1 MTLSEL
7 YMGLSQASRMAE
19 LDTVSA
25 RMFLGALGRLSDIT
39 TIRRAMA
46 RTEPCSF
53 SAWHWYMPSSSGMIW
68 LITSLLW
75 KQTTRVFHYEK
86 KNLCSHP
93 VCLKTL
99 IYWHLT
105 KPGNITCSK
114 SMKYAILKYEKKK
127 WIFALNKINIF
138 EQVDFFALFS

>member
-25 RMFLGALGRLSDIT
+25 WRFLGALGRLSDIT

-86 KNLCSHP
+86 KITS
-93 VCLKTL
+93 CLPQNINILT
-99 IYWHLT
+99 YLT
-105 KPGNITCSK
+105 KYSNIAMHEICNSK
-114 SMKYAILKYEKKK
+114 EWK
-127 WIFALNKINIF
+127 NKRFLHEDEYFWTVN
-138 EQVDFFALFS
+138 FFALFL